1 MKKSVK
7 IIVICLIIVAIF
19 IAIDIINN
27 KVEQNN
33 INNNIIDE
41 TTNNINENYISNV
54 VNKNNKV
61 TDNSSI
67 IECKEKVK
75 QIMSKMTLEEKVGQM
90 FLARYPS
97 SGVTN
102 EIEDGKPGGYILF
115 GRDFDNKTKSKIIS
129 ELENNQ
135 KASKIK
141 MILGVDEE
149 GGTVVRVSSHKAF
162 RSSKFLSPQEIYNKG
177 GIDAV
182 LQDSEE
188 KSGLLKSLGINMN
201 LAPVADI
208 TSNTNAFIYKRTL
221 GQDVQTTANYIAE
234 IVKNMKQSNIIS
246 VLKHFPGYGDNV
258 DTDVI
263 IPARYLNSSDPAEL
277 ATHCMEDIDNTFVKR
292 VQKGDIIVA
301 TKNFGCGSSREHA
314 PIAIKAA
321 GVSCVIAET
330 FARIFYRN
338 AINIGLPIIEC
349 PEASKGIDEGDEVE
363 VDFDSGMIYN
373 RTKGTEFKG
382 QAFPEFMQKIIKAE
396 GLVNYI
402 NAQH

>member
-141 MILGVDEE
+141 M
-149 GGTVVRVSSHKAF
+149 
-162 RSSKFLSPQEIYNKG
+162 
-177 GIDAV
+177 
-182 LQDSEE
+182 
-188 KSGLLKSLGINMN
+188 
-201 LAPVADI
+201 
-208 TSNTNAFIYKRTL
+208 
-221 GQDVQTTANYIAE
+221 
-234 IVKNMKQSNIIS
+234 
-246 VLKHFPGYGDNV
+246 KHFPGYGDNV
-258 DTDVI
+258 DTHTGIAIDERTMEEFEQTDFIPFQSGIQNGTPCILVNHNIVKCMDSTMPASLSKNVHEILRNKLNFTGVVI
-263 IPARYLNSSDPAEL
+263 TDDLAMDAVKKYAENNETAVQAVLAGNDMIISSDFLAQKQEVLDEINAGKIDIEL
-277 ATHCMEDIDNTFVKR
+277 IDNAVERILSMKYAY
-292 VQKGDIIVA
+292 GII
-301 TKNFGCGSSREHA
+301 S
-314 PIAIKAA
+314 
-321 GVSCVIAET
+321 
-330 FARIFYRN
+330 
-338 AINIGLPIIEC
+338 
-349 PEASKGIDEGDEVE
+349 D
-363 VDFDSGMIYN
+363 
-373 RTKGTEFKG
+373 
-382 QAFPEFMQKIIKAE
+382 
-396 GLVNYI
+396 
-402 NAQH
+402 

>member
-33 INNNIIDE
+33 IINNIIDE

-75 QIMSKMTLEEKVGQM
+75 QIMSKMTLEEKVGQI

-102 EIEDGKPGGYILF
+102 EIKDGNPGGYILF

-129 ELENNQ
+129 ELENDQ
-135 KASKIK
+135 KSSKIK

-182 LQDSEE
+182 L
-188 KSGLLKSLGINMN
+188 
-201 LAPVADI
+201 
-208 TSNTNAFIYKRTL
+208 
-221 GQDVQTTANYIAE
+221 
-234 IVKNMKQSNIIS
+234 
-246 VLKHFPGYGDNV
+246 
-258 DTDVI
+258 
-263 IPARYLNSSDPAEL
+263 
-277 ATHCMEDIDNTFVKR
+277 
-292 VQKGDIIVA
+292 
-301 TKNFGCGSSREHA
+301 
-314 PIAIKAA
+314 
-321 GVSCVIAET
+321 
-330 FARIFYRN
+330 
-338 AINIGLPIIEC
+338 
-349 PEASKGIDEGDEVE
+349 
-363 VDFDSGMIYN
+363 
-373 RTKGTEFKG
+373 
-382 QAFPEFMQKIIKAE
+382 
-396 GLVNYI
+396 
-402 NAQH
+402 